1 MVGSFGSKTFEV
13 TSNKIYTFS
22 DYSLSE
28 SLSYETQERSGDKP
42 TIYVKALGELT
53 QSINVK
59 LDARWVDVE
68 QEIVWWIVKMRT
80 AVPEYLTIG
89 EHTWGTGKALLT
101 SVNVSDLV
109 EAGDGTY
116 LSATLALSFVEYA
129 AAGTDED
136 GNPAKTGPG
145 IKAARI
151 QLEEMMVIK

>member
-13 TSNKIYTFS
+13 SSEKIYTFS

-42 TIYVKALGELT
+42 AIYVKGLGELT

-68 QEIVWWIVKMRT
+68 QEIVWWMVKMRT

-129 AAGTDED
+129 AAGTDDD
-136 GNPAKTGPG
+136 GNPAETGPG

>member
-1 MVGSFGSKTFEV
+1 MIGSFGTKTFEV
-13 TSNKIYTFS
+13 SDKKIYTFS
-22 DYSLSE
+22 NVSFSE
-28 SLSYETQERSGDKP
+28 SLSFETQERSGDKP
-42 TIYVKALGELT
+42 SIYVKGLGELT
-53 QSINVK
+53 QSFNVR

-80 AVPEYLTIG
+80 AVPEFLTIG

-101 SVNVSDLV
+101 SVSVSDLA

-116 LSATLALSFVEYA
+116 LAATLALSFIEYV

-136 GNPAKTGPG
+136 GNPAETGPG

-151 QLEEMMVIK
+151 QLAETMVKA